1 MSKKLKLLGFL
12 GLSSLMLMLS
22 ACDLGRASGTLGQ
35 LQQLASTCPKGHRV
49 ATYIGDDL
57 SQNDRSA
64 SLNQERLSEIR
75 AAATYTAV
83 CGGVIQ
89 VNGFSVSDAGTQT
102 LYAGPLQPSGA
113 TLNARLLKVTSM
125 VDAVM
130 RTVSSNI
137 PRAMSTLPDN
147 ATDIISELTL
157 MAQFAQQQ
165 GAGSRLHGWLLT
177 SGLQTTGEVVTNVN
191 LTEAATSD
199 LGNRVSV
206 PALPGSVMTI
216 AGLGVVASGPP
227 PPSSYVQGLITFFTK
242 ACARTGAT
250 CIVSINP
257 VTSIEGS

>member
-12 GLSSLMLMLS
+12 SLAPLMLMLS

-35 LQQLASTCPKGHRV
+35 LQQLASTCPQGHHV

-89 VNGFSVSDAGTQT
+89 VNGFSASDAGTQT
-102 LYAGPLQPSGA
+102 LYGGPLQPSGA

-130 RTVSSNI
+130 KIVSSNI
-137 PRAMSTLPDN
+137 PRAMSKLPAN
-147 ATDIISELTL
+147 ATDIMSELTL
-157 MAQFAQQQ
+157 MAEFARQQ
-165 GAGSRLHGWLLT
+165 GAGNRLYGWLLT
-177 SGLQTTGEVVTNVN
+177 TGLQTTGEVVTNVD
-191 LTEAATSD
+191 LTEAAAND
-199 LGNRVSV
+199 LGDRVSV
-206 PALPGSVMTI
+206 SALPGSVMTI
-216 AGLGVVASGPP
+216 TGLGVVASGPP
-227 PPSSYVQGLITFFTK
+227 PPSMYVQSLITFFTK

-257 VTSIEGS
+257 VTAVEKS

>member
-1 MSKKLKLLGFL
+1 MSKKLRLLGFI
-12 GLSSLMLMLS
+12 GLVPLILVLS
-22 ACDLGRASGTLGQ
+22 ACDLGQVSGTLGQ
-35 LQQLASTCPKGHRV
+35 LQQLASTCPKGHHI

-57 SQNDRSA
+57 SQNDRSM
-64 SLNQERLSEIR
+64 SLSQERLSEIR

-89 VNGFSVSDAGTQT
+89 VNGFSASDADTQT
-102 LYAGPLQPSGA
+102 LFGGPLEPSGA
-113 TLNARLLKVTSM
+113 TLNARLLKVTPM

-130 RTVSSNI
+130 KIVSSDI
-137 PRAMSTLPDN
+137 PKAMSVLPAS
-147 ATDIISELTL
+147 ATDITSQLTL
-157 MAQFAQQQ
+157 IAQFAQQQ
-165 GAGSRLHGWLLT
+165 GAGDLLYGWLLT
-177 SGLQTTGEVVTNVN
+177 SGLQTTGEVVTNVD
-191 LTEAATSD
+191 LTEAAASD

-227 PPSSYVQGLITFFTK
+227 PPSSYVQSLITFFTK